1 MIDKVEYDTL
11 FVLVGK
17 LLYVVTLEKY
27 LTNFIAKHNHFIK
40 QIAEN

>member
-11 FVLVGK
+11 FVIVGK
-17 LLYVVTLEKY
+17 LLYFVTLEKY
-27 LTNFIAKHNHFIK
+27 LTNFIAERNHFIK